1 MIKSKYYIIILIII
15 FALTGCGYNQKPEVD
30 LVTYQEEVNL
40 DNFFDLKECILEY
53 DFIIEKEYEDF
64 SLNAEGKYD
73 LNEDSKVDL
82 IEIKLLGRE
91 ESTIKINDSEISI
104 YTDHP
109 FDVYLVDFLKDDGFI
124 ELVIYDDGPSA
135 DPVTTFFRY
144 DGKNI
149 YQLGSLFTDIRMG
162 DPNKVLTDGG
172 GSFIEIGGLAKFIFP
187 QIIKGFH
194 TIEDNQLI
202 YNPSDLSKYINKE
215 YTITTDF
222 KAFFIEENLRD
233 DLTSQDVEF
242 IWDYEVM
249 SEFKKGETIKLI
261 VHDEFWYGIELQNGT
276 TGILYFWIGD

>member
-187 QIIKGFH
+187 QIIKGLH